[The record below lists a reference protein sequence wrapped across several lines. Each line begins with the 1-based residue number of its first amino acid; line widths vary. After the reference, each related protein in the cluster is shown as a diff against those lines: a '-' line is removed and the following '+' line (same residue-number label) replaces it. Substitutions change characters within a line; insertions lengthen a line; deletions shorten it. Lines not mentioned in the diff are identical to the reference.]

1 MGASIKIINAEYGVA
16 FCPKEDIPLYIL
28 KYCKAENVN
37 IFYLHQ
43 RDWLV
48 LNEGNPNFE
57 RLKELTLLYLELDN
71 QARSKITDE
80 SMKMG
85 MRFFTF
91 LNEIIRIQKNCAK
104 KEDGLKQHN
113 DNQNIIRNGRCSFY
127 IKIFSH
133 RCNTGER
140 SIY

>member
-1 MGASIKIINAEYGVA
+1 MGASIKIINEEYGIA
-16 FCPKEDIPLYIL
+16 SCSKEDIPLYIL

-71 QARSKITDE
+71 RARSEITDE

-85 MRFFTF
+85 MRFFIF
-91 LNEIIRIQKNCAK
+91 LNEIIRIRK
-104 KEDGLKQHN
+104 KIVQMKM
-113 DNQNIIRNGRCSFY
+113 
-127 IKIFSH
+127 KIFKV
-133 RCNTGER
+133 
-140 SIY
+140 